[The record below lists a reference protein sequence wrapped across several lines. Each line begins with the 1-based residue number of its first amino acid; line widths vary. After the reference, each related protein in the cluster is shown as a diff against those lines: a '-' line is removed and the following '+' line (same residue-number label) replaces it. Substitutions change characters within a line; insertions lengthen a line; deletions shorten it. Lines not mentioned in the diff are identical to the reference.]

1 MWMYRCH
8 LCQGTL
14 WGKEKHTGFLNA
26 LACTQH
32 HFQMDWVVSAPS
44 ELSWSHLAAPWVQL
58 CCGPRRAPSLVRHMD
73 HYPGTVLAF
82 LNAWGQQGALGC
94 SCYYQ
99 EEEKLHK
106 MFSTLKVF
114 QSLVS
119 KWQHRP
125 HQLYLYGSSS
135 EVMGQM
141 KYPPL
146 PGETCCNSVS
156 YLDDSVLLTLL
167 GRRCLFQ
174 LWPVFQGWQSKPVSK
189 YAVTCLD
196 FF

>member
-1 MWMYRCH
+1 
-8 LCQGTL
+8 
-14 WGKEKHTGFLNA
+14 
-26 LACTQH
+26 
-32 HFQMDWVVSAPS
+32 
-44 ELSWSHLAAPWVQL
+44 
-58 CCGPRRAPSLVRHMD
+58 MD

-156 YLDDSVLLTLL
+156 YLDECAADFTWKKMPFSTLTCFSGLTEQASFQICCYLPGFLLVLASFPYLSLLLSPILGHLMRASIKIPKCICIYFSQLTAYTGCDHSGNYPML
-167 GRRCLFQ
+167 Q
-174 LWPVFQGWQSKPVSK
+174 
-189 YAVTCLD
+189 
-196 FF
+196 